1 MSGGLPN
8 PAGYSAQLAAAA
20 PIQESYPNP
29 NVQGNPYIYLAVYS
43 SVPVYEMMVRGIGV
57 MRRRADSWL
66 NATQILK
73 VAGVDKGKRTKFL
86 EKDIAQGLHEKV
98 QGGYGRYQG
107 TWIPFE
113 RAVELA
119 NAFGV
124 AHLLAPLFDYTA
136 PPPPASLS
144 GAAPPPAIT
153 NPYASAPPLP
163 APPAH
168 HQQQR
173 QLPQQLPPQSA
184 HDVLMQARQQGLIPE
199 TGHQMQ
205 HLHMGQK
212 RSGDSLDQEDIKRA
226 RLELTNGFN
235 PYPGTNGAPAAPPP
249 PPAAPPVPST
259 NFRTTLKKSTKNP
272 VDVATIDPVLLER
285 NRTALKSIFALETEP
300 AAGSSAPAMPDL
312 SASFPPDLDADT
324 PIDENLHTALHWA
337 AALARISIVRALV
350 NYGADLH
357 RGNNVGETP
366 LIRAV
371 LVTNN
376 SDQDSFGRLLEA
388 LGPSLRTVDDAG
400 RSVLHHA
407 ALVAGVKGRAASA
420 RYYMETVLEY
430 IARNEKG
437 AFGDL
442 IDAQD
447 SHGDT
452 ALNIAARIGNR
463 ALVRMLLDVEAD
475 KFKANK
481 LGLRPTDFG
490 VEDPELVASAAEET
504 IHNLTSS
511 SSTSGVPQQTSTEV
525 LQSITDKVTSLS
537 STFTDEL
544 RTKAEALDAKRAQ
557 LRTATRELTDQRA
570 AVANWRARAQQ
581 ADEKRQRIKNLE
593 RAIEEEDAF
602 DWTGRTEVDGAPASQ
617 LAGPGF
623 MYRGPASTLSNLPAG
638 MSIEFDADPPV
649 PAGDEGTSL
658 VHLLRLQSWYERVE
672 ELLRQRI
679 ERLEGGNAELERKLG
694 KIVAD
699 CCGLEEDKVEGMLE
713 GLVRSLEAD
722 PSAMDL
728 PRVAGFLSRVKDG
741 SLQ

>member
-1 MSGGLPN
+1 MSAALPN
-8 PAGYSAQLAAAA
+8 PAGYAPQLAAAA

-168 HQQQR
+168 HHQQQ
-173 QLPQQLPPQSA
+173 QLAQQLPPQSA

-199 TGHQMQ
+199 ASPQMQ
-205 HLHMGQK
+205 ALHMGQK

-235 PYPGTNGAPAAPPP
+235 PYSGANGAPAAPPP
-249 PPAAPPVPST
+249 PPAAPPAPST
-259 NFRTTLKKSTKNP
+259 NFRTTLKKSTKNS
-272 VDVATIDPVLLER
+272 VDVATIDPMLLER

-300 AAGSSAPAMPDL
+300 AAGSSTPAMPDL
-312 SASFPPDLDADT
+312 SASFPADLDADT

-376 SDQDSFGRLLEA
+376 SDQDSFGRLLEV

-452 ALNIAARIGNR
+452 ALNVAARIGNR
-463 ALVRMLLDVEAD
+463 ALVRMLLDVGAD

-490 VEDPELVASAAEET
+490 VEDPDLAANAAEET

-525 LQSITDKVTSLS
+525 LQSITDKVTALS

-570 AVANWRARAQQ
+570 AVAHWRAQAQQ

-602 DWTGRTEVDGAPASQ
+602 DWTGRTEVDGSPASQ

-623 MYRGPASTLSNLPAG
+623 TYRGPASTLSNLPAG

-672 ELLRQRI
+672 GLLRQRI